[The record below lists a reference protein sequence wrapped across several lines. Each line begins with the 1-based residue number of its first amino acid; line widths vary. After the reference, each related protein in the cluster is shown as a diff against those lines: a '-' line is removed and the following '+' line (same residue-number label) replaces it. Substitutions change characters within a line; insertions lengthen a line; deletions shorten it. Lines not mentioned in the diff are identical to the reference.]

1 MISIAKML
9 NVRSSASPILKMQV
23 IYEHIYTYTNS
34 SMNLCDPRNTGKQ
47 GKALKSFGLKFCAKN
62 PAVIRFVVMRSS

>member
-1 MISIAKML
+1 
-9 NVRSSASPILKMQV
+9 
-23 IYEHIYTYTNS
+23 
-34 SMNLCDPRNTGKQ
+34 MNLCDPRNTGKQ